1 MIRGRTMHVYSA
13 DEMVYYG
20 NIMFE
25 YITPMS
31 EEEYIDFVKEAI
43 EEHFPNLVG
52 KRLHIKWSNN
62 I

>member
-1 MIRGRTMHVYSA
+1 MLRGRTMHVYSA
-13 DEMVYYG
+13 DETVYYG

-25 YITPMS
+25 YIVSMT
-31 EEEYIDFVKEAI
+31 EEEYLDFIKDALEK
-43 EEHFPNLVG
+43 HFPKLKG